1 MPTASVQQPQGVLLG
16 SMNGTWILDKR
27 RGSPS
32 MRGYLETMGVTELAI
47 EGGCVYFVL
56 TDFCINLVDIS
67 KYVHLM
73 FPIHPDVRSTRE
85 GGE

>member
-1 MPTASVQQPQGVLLG
+1 MLQNLQLKV
-16 SMNGTWILDKR
+16 
-27 RGSPS
+27 
-32 MRGYLETMGVTELAI
+32 
-47 EGGCVYFVL
+47 GCVYFVL

-73 FPIHPDVRSTRE
+73 FPILPDVRSTRE

>member
-1 MPTASVQQPQGVLLG
+1 MPAASVQQPQGVLLG

-47 EGGCVYFVL
+47 EGGLCLFC
-56 TDFCINLVDIS
+56 TD
-67 KYVHLM
+67 
-73 FPIHPDVRSTRE
+73 
-85 GGE
+85 